1 MVWQVIEQQKEVGVS
16 FLVFLINELK
26 SLVDVPFIALTA
38 TASQKTKVKI
48 FELLELRALREIVE
62 GPSKRN
68 VCYAV

>member
-1 MVWQVIEQQKEVGVS
+1 M
-16 FLVFLINELK
+16 VFLINELK